1 VAGAVGAGAGRGAAA
16 DAPAAGRLAVVP
28 GFASVVAVDV
38 PVGDPF
44 DGPDGDP
51 DAAGGAAGE
60 VGAGLV
66 ADAVPRG
73 AAGVGDDAT
82 GLAGRGF
89 SAPGDGRGDGAF
101 SAVLHGA
108 RRNRLRGRSLPNHPA
123 THGPTSSASTSATP
137 APRNTRNQRAA
148 KMLGW
153 RRTRCDTSD
162 LMRLMLEFPK
172 YYRILA
178 GQC

>member
-1 VAGAVGAGAGRGAAA
+1 
-16 DAPAAGRLAVVP
+16 VVP
-28 GFASVVAVDV
+28 GFASED
-38 PVGDPF
+38 PVGDPAGDPTVDPF
-44 DGPDGDP
+44 DDPDGGP
-51 DAAGGAAGE
+51 AAAGGEAGA
-60 VGAGLV
+60 VLV

-73 AAGVGDDAT
+73 AAGIGDGVT

-89 SAPGDGRGDGAF
+89 SATAGGRGGGAF

-123 THGPTSSASTSATP
+123 IHGPTRSASTSATP
-137 APRNTRNQRAA
+137 TPRNTRNHRAA

-162 LMRLMLEFPK
+162 LMRLMLDFPK
-172 YYRILA
+172 YYRILD